1 MSVLSG
7 TGESE
12 AEASAAEATRVAVRR
27 AFGETADPASH
38 VPRTATE
45 AILAALFTACRT
57 DGPGSTVTALIAPPG
72 YGRTHL
78 LRVLEARLAAARA
91 VAAARNV
98 VPIRGD
104 LEARGLRGTPLYLP
118 YAALGL
124 PDLVHWIHGLLGAE
138 PPPRSRDEGAEQG
151 AMASLTALAEKAGA
165 PLRLLIDD
173 ADSMPAATLRALA
186 QGLAKESSP
195 VRLVLALSDDSRS
208 TRMLA
213 AFDAFSPLELS
224 YRTPLDEAETEEY
237 LRARLSQAGLP
248 LALLDDLDPI
258 TVTRIQALS
267 GGVPRRIHRIVNA
280 LLEPEREALARA
292 LASHPRTDAWL
303 GRPMEEIL

>member
-1 MSVLSG
+1 LSRTEESG
-7 TGESE
+7 SEASESE
-12 AEASAAEATRVAVRR
+12 AIRVALRR

-38 VPRTATE
+38 VPRAATD
-45 AILAALFTACRT
+45 ATLAALFTACRH

-78 LRVLEARLAAARA
+78 LRVIEARLCATRA
-91 VAAARNV
+91 IAAARNV

-104 LEARGLRGTPLYLP
+104 LEARGIRGTPLYLP
-118 YAALGL
+118 YAALEL
-124 PDLVHWIHGLLGAE
+124 PDLVHWIHGLLGAA
-138 PPPRSRDEGAEQG
+138 PPARARDEAAELG
-151 AMASLTALAEKAGA
+151 AMASLMALAEKAGS

-186 QGLAKESSP
+186 LGLARESSP

-208 TRMLA
+208 TRTLA
-213 AFDAFSPLELS
+213 AFDAFSPLELP
-224 YRTPLDEAETEEY
+224 YRTPLDEAETEAY

-258 TVTRIQALS
+258 TVARIRALS
-267 GGVPRRIHRIVNA
+267 GGIPRRIHRVVNA

-292 LASHPRTDAWL
+292 LASHPRSDAWL